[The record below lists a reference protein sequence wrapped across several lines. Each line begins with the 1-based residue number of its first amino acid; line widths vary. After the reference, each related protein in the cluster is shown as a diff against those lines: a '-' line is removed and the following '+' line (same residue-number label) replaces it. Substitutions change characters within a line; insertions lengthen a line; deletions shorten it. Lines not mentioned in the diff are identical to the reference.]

1 MSGDP
6 RDTWRP
12 GAPSGPARSI
22 PGVVP
27 GVPGVARRLGA
38 PRAAAPGVAALLAL
52 TAALGCNRAVLK
64 VETEPGDAVVIVNDV
79 PKRGDRWSLKSGSP
93 AEIVAT
99 WPEGEQVRATL
110 AVERDVVVKL
120 RRDGASDNLKGGW
133 LLAASGP
140 AGQANLRPPEDE
152 EASPA
157 EVTPEEAPQP
167 PPETTEDAF
176 ARARKLFT
184 EGQKAFELADYDLA
198 IANFKEAY
206 ELIRESPTEDTAE
219 ILTNVI
225 YNLAVVYEKS
235 YELTPETE
243 RLRKARI
250 MYRQYDEQM
259 AQLVEGWGSSAEA
272 GDVRAR
278 IRAIEARLATLDAAK
293 N

>member
-6 RDTWRP
+6 CDTRRP
-12 GAPSGPARSI
+12 SASRPA
-22 PGVVP
+22 
-27 GVPGVARRLGA
+27 VAGLA
-38 PRAAAPGVAALLAL
+38 VAGLLAL
-52 TAALGCNRAVLK
+52 TTALGCNRAVLQ

-79 PKRGDRWSLKSGSP
+79 PKRGDRWSLKSGTP

-99 WPEGEQVRATL
+99 WPQGEQVRATL

-120 RRDGASDNLKGGW
+120 RRDGADDNLKGGW

-140 AGQANLRPPEDE
+140 SGQANLKPPEDE
-152 EASPA
+152 DQDETS
-157 EVTPEEAPQP
+157 PEEVAPEETPQP

-184 EGQKAFELADYDLA
+184 DGQKAFELADYDLA

-235 YELTPETE
+235 YELTPKTE

-278 IRAIEARLATLDAAK
+278 IRAIEGRLETLDAAPK
-293 N
+293 

>member
-1 MSGDP
+1 MSGDL
-6 RDTWRP
+6 RDTRRP
-12 GAPSGPARSI
+12 TGLRPAPLAL
-22 PGVVP
+22 
-27 GVPGVARRLGA
+27 GVATV
-38 PRAAAPGVAALLAL
+38 VALA
-52 TAALGCNRAVLK
+52 TALGCNRAVLK
-64 VETEPGDAVVIVNDV
+64 VVTEPGDAVVIVNDV
-79 PKRGDRWSLKSGSP
+79 PKRGDRWSLKTGTP

-120 RRDGASDNLKGGW
+120 RRDGAADNLKGGW

-140 AGQANLRPPEDE
+140 SGQANLKASPEDE
-152 EASPA
+152 DTDEAAPA
-157 EVTPEEAPQP
+157 EEVSP
-167 PPETTEDAF
+167 PPETETTEDAF

-206 ELIRESPTEDTAE
+206 ELIRESPTDDTAE

-259 AQLVEGWGSSAEA
+259 AHLVEGWSGSAEA

-278 IRAIEARLATLDAAK
+278 IRAIEARLESLDAGAK
-293 N
+293 

>member
-6 RDTWRP
+6 RDTRRSKRLRP
-12 GAPSGPARSI
+12 APHPL
-22 PGVVP
+22 
-27 GVPGVARRLGA
+27 GVATI
-38 PRAAAPGVAALLAL
+38 VAL
-52 TAALGCNRAVLK
+52 AALGCNRAVLK

-79 PKRGDRWSLKSGSP
+79 PRRGDRWSLKTGTP

-120 RRDGASDNLKGGW
+120 RRDGAADKLTGGW

-140 AGQANLRPPEDE
+140 AGQANLKPAEEDE
-152 EASPA
+152 DEAAPPQ
-157 EVTPEEAPQP
+157 EVTPP

-206 ELIRESPTEDTAE
+206 ELIRESPTDDTAE

-235 YELTPETE
+235 YELTPKTE

-259 AQLVEGWGSSAEA
+259 AQLVEGWSSSAEA

-278 IRAIEARLATLDAAK
+278 IRALEGRIETLDAAAK
-293 N
+293 